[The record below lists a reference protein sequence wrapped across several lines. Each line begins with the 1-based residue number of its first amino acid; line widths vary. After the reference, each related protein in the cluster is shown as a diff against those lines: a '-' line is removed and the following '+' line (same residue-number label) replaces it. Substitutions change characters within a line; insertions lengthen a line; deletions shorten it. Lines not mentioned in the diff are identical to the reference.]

1 MSSKIAI
8 VYEGEETESRLFENI
23 EKNFFRDDKFT
34 LVHFPAAENIHMLA
48 QRIKDDEYLNI
59 IEVIREHNA
68 KAAEKLNG
76 YTRDDFEGVYLF
88 FDLDPQDRGNYSEEN
103 LNMMLSVFDDE
114 TGNGKLYISYP
125 MIEAIRDLKLHDSCK
140 RRCVYDI
147 RGGLHY
153 KTVVGD
159 MKEFMH
165 FQSYDFNKWQPIFQH
180 AVKKANCIVFEDN
193 LENCGKLYTIP
204 DREVFINRISQK
216 EIYWAQQRK
225 FISNGK
231 VAILSSV
238 PLFLL
243 EYMKPSFWKSFV
255 SK

>member
-1 MSSKIAI
+1 MFSKIAI
-8 VYEGEETESRLFENI
+8 ICEGEKTEPRLFDNI
-23 EKNFFRDDKFT
+23 KENFFKGKQFT
-34 LVHFPAAENIHMLA
+34 LICLPAAMNIHMLA
-48 QRIKDDEYLNI
+48 KCIKDDGYLDI
-59 IEVIREHNA
+59 IEVIRERNKTAA
-68 KAAEKLNG
+68 KMLDG
-76 YTRDDFEGVYLF
+76 YTKDDFEGVYLF
-88 FDLDPQDRGNYSEEN
+88 FDLDPQDIGNYSEEN
-103 LNMMLSVFDDE
+103 LNMMLSVFDNE
-114 TGNGKLYISYP
+114 TVNGKLYISYP
-125 MIEAIRDLKLHDSCK
+125 MVEAIRDLKFNDNCN
-140 RRCVYDI
+140 RRCTHDI
-147 RGGLHY
+147 CGGRHY
-153 KTVVGD
+153 KTVVSD
-159 MKEFMH
+159 MTEFTD
-165 FQSYDFNKWQPIFQH
+165 FKSYDDNKWKPILQH